1 MFLSRDFVRTSSF
14 LKKLVTKTV
23 DQMACD
29 WQLDVISD
37 FDPHIAT
44 MNHNTAIPQQQ
55 QPNPN
60 NNTIA
65 LGFPNPTNNL
75 VGTMSAENVAQQQM
89 NYLMN
94 MAAANPMNFPPG
106 SFLMPQQPPGMNP
119 QQVAAMANAM
129 KGGGF
134 DMSQLMNFNAAQQQ
148 SPVIPAHTPSA
159 ALAIQPAYGAAT
171 AHSSK
176 RAAIPSSSDEKSSKT
191 DRAKL
196 NRDRNREH
204 ARSTRERK
212 KAYVQKLRELV
223 EQLHAERNEEQR
235 KRRVAVQHLAEIH
248 RVRCDVVQTFLKYHA
263 GGRNEVADERKW
275 STILEDDFWLKQ
287 PVTPYRSF
295 HRAEIEKVRFLSSSM
310 VNCNSCHRTSNL
322 ITFLSRFLFQECR
335 ISRGVSAM
343 ICDAASLSV
352 MLEMIGHLTPR
363 WVQLKR
369 EQFVSLESAHR
380 PSSHSGAI
388 PRCLTHQESRS
399 RRAFSS
405 LSSSSDDLTNDEEK
419 ATALPKEGTL
429 MGPSKNGSEKDSSN
443 ADEDEEHDTCKD
455 FHDYNAMPLPD
466 PKIGSYSTQLRSSGS
481 SLSEESPA
489 EGSSKRPSDTSSSS
503 GDDSAPAQKRRKVVE
518 ASSKLPTNIARKG
531 GISHGIMPASK
542 VQNSTPAEATNPAT
556 NAQSKP
562 ISMAAIQVP
571 SLTQT
576 EMTLLLNKLPPN
588 IAKKGGIS
596 HNVRPVGALGN
607 GEARLEVAPA
617 TVLPPFRGLGRKG
630 PPILPVV
637 APLRTDMQSLL
648 ASTLPNSETVSLALS
663 STSEMKAIL
672 DHKPSD
678 LSILPPMSVTSYDI
692 KDTASL
698 RSVNSADLKT
708 PSLLTTTEESTTT
721 NEMENDPD
729 STDIRGS
736 YHINQDAQVLMG
748 DVLMCPYVFRSH
760 DAVLCGSLA
769 ECIMPG
775 MLRAHFSARNKLKS
789 IELTYDAMGFMQ
801 QLARA
806 SGNDS
811 TAQIVPSS
819 VEMALTPNVNEARVI
834 TLAKPPYRIMNVNEP
849 WTRLTGYTQMDA
861 EGKEY
866 LALLEG
872 PGTLVAAKQRL
883 GHPRHDLDAVAKG
896 RPACSTNIHYGKDG
910 SDFLEFVCSFPLT
923 NDSDEVTH
931 ILHISQELPSV
942 VSRENEY

>member
-1 MFLSRDFVRTSSF
+1 
-14 LKKLVTKTV
+14 
-23 DQMACD
+23 
-29 WQLDVISD
+29 
-37 FDPHIAT
+37 
-44 MNHNTAIPQQQ
+44 
-55 QPNPN
+55 
-60 NNTIA
+60 
-65 LGFPNPTNNL
+65 
-75 VGTMSAENVAQQQM
+75 
-89 NYLMN
+89 
-94 MAAANPMNFPPG
+94 
-106 SFLMPQQPPGMNP
+106 
-119 QQVAAMANAM
+119 
-129 KGGGF
+129 
-134 DMSQLMNFNAAQQQ
+134 
-148 SPVIPAHTPSA
+148 
-159 ALAIQPAYGAAT
+159 
-171 AHSSK
+171 
-176 RAAIPSSSDEKSSKT
+176 
-191 DRAKL
+191 
-196 NRDRNREH
+196 
-204 ARSTRERK
+204 
-212 KAYVQKLRELV
+212 
-223 EQLHAERNEEQR
+223 
-235 KRRVAVQHLAEIH
+235 
-248 RVRCDVVQTFLKYHA
+248 
-263 GGRNEVADERKW
+263 
-275 STILEDDFWLKQ
+275 
-287 PVTPYRSF
+287 
-295 HRAEIEKVRFLSSSM
+295 
-310 VNCNSCHRTSNL
+310 
-322 ITFLSRFLFQECR
+322 
-335 ISRGVSAM
+335 M

-369 EQFVSLESAHR
+369 QQFVLLESTHR
-380 PSSHSGAI
+380 SSNSANEAAI

-405 LSSSSDDLTNDEEK
+405 LSSSSDDLSNEEEK
-419 ATALPKEGTL
+419 ASAMPKEGTL
-429 MGPSKNGSEKDSSN
+429 MGPSKTGSEKDSSN
-443 ADEDEEHDTCKD
+443 VDEEEEEHDASKD

-466 PKIGSYSTQLRSSGS
+466 PKMGSYNTLLRSSGS
-481 SLSEESPA
+481 SLSEDSPA
-489 EGSSKRPSDTSSSS
+489 EGGSKHHSDTSSSS
-503 GDDSAPAQKRRKVVE
+503 GDDSAPAQKRRKVVD
-518 ASSKLPTNIARKG
+518 ASSKLPTNIAKKG
-531 GISHGIMPASK
+531 GISHSIMPTAANIQSI
-542 VQNSTPAEATNPAT
+542 TPSVVVESGAPLHTQFKPIPTTDSNPAPSPT
-556 NAQSKP
+556 QER
-562 ISMAAIQVP
+562 MA
-571 SLTQT
+571 
-576 EMTLLLNKLPPN
+576 LLLNKLPPN

-596 HNVRPVGALGN
+596 HNVRPLGSLGN

-617 TVLPPFRGLGRKG
+617 VALPPFRGLGRKASSV
-630 PPILPVV
+630 LPSV

-648 ASTLPNSETVSLALS
+648 GSTMPNSETASLALS
-663 STSEMKAIL
+663 VTSDIKSIL

-678 LSILPPMSVTSYDI
+678 LSILPPLSVTSYDI
-692 KDTASL
+692 KDAASL
-698 RSVNSADLKT
+698 RSVNSSDLKT
-708 PSLLTTTEESTTT
+708 PSLLTSTEESSTM
-721 NEMENDPD
+721 NDLENDPD
-729 STDIRGS
+729 GSDVRGS

-866 LALLEG
+866 LAFLEG
-872 PGTLVAAKQRL
+872 AATLAAAKQRP

-942 VSRENEY
+942 VNRENEY